1 MDLKQLLTT
10 QVDLKKLITTGI
22 EKINI
27 KTLRILL
34 LLVFICG
41 IVMVAWQ
48 CDDAFHA
55 YVMAKHLVEGNGFVY
70 HIGERASAATAPPTA
85 S

>member
-10 QVDLKKLITTGI
+10 QVDLKKLITIGI

-34 LLVFICG
+34 LSAFICG
-41 IVMVAWQ
+41 IVMIAWQ

-55 YVMAKHLVEGNGFVY
+55 YVMAKHLVEGL
-70 HIGERASAATAPPTA
+70 PPNQQ
-85 S
+85 